1 MKESLK
7 ICFFSDP
14 HGFHY
19 EFELPECDIAICPGD
34 ISLRGH
40 RHEVNSFLEWFDK
53 QPAKHKVFIA
63 GNHDYWFDKN
73 HPRSINYKLEDDSHL
88 DVIPEGIIYLENS
101 DVTIEGIKIWGSP
114 VTPWFHNW
122 AFNML
127 PEDLETF
134 WDQIPDDA
142 DIVVTHGPCA
152 NTILD
157 KCKSGERVG
166 CPSLTKRIANIRPK
180 ILAFGH
186 IHEAYGI
193 DDKYIPDA
201 DGVEKVTKLINCSVL
216 NVQYYRENEPVL
228 IDWDEICKL
237 HENKTGDE

>member
-1 MKESLK
+1 MKK
-7 ICFFSDP
+7 NINICFFSDP
-14 HGFHY
+14 HGFHH
-19 EFELPECDIAICPGD
+19 EFELIECDIAICAGD

-40 RHEVNSFLEWFDK
+40 RHEIVDFLEWFDK

-73 HPRSINYKLEDDSHL
+73 HPKSINYNLEDDSHL
-88 DVIPEGIIYLENS
+88 DVIPESITYLENS
-101 DVTIEGIKIWGSP
+101 SITIEGIKIWGSP

-122 AFNML
+122 AFNMI

-142 DIVVTHGPCA
+142 DIIVTHGPCA

-157 KCKSGERVG
+157 KCIRDGARVG
-166 CPSLTKRIANIRPK
+166 CPSLTNRISNIRPK

-186 IHEAYGI
+186 IHESYGV
-193 DDKYIPDA
+193 DDKFIPD
-201 DGVEKVTKLINCSVL
+201 DEGVEKMTRLINCSVL
-216 NVQYYRENEPVL
+216 NFHYYMANEPVL
-228 IDWDEICKL
+228 INWEEMCKL
-237 HENKTGDE
+237 HENKKDE